1 MNKVETN
8 CMSLRASVCCR
19 CRFSSFLFFTH
30 SRLSTHTQAQLIEFV
45 FTHGHGPLDD
55 PPDLKEP
62 LEVVDLPQ
70 GHGDEDEGLEEG
82 PHDDAAVGVLVD
94 GAVDAVA
101 DGHVLLLVLDAWDK
115 RKKSLYLSMQFLL
128 RMHFVMVQ
136 FI

>member
-1 MNKVETN
+1 MP
-8 CMSLRASVCCR
+8 
-19 CRFSSFLFFTH
+19 FFFFSFLHTFPIVH
-30 SRLSTHTQAQLIEFV
+30 THTQAQLIEFV

-70 GHGDEDEGLEEG
+70 GHGDEDERLEEG

-101 DGHVLLLVLDAWDK
+101 DGHVLLLVLHAWK
-115 RKKSLYLSMQFLL
+115 TKIWTFKQVVEAHKPICSKN
-128 RMHFVMVQ
+128 VQ
-136 FI
+136 TYGSNHHYKCAN

>member
-1 MNKVETN
+1 MP
-8 CMSLRASVCCR
+8 
-19 CRFSSFLFFTH
+19 FFFFSFLHTFPIVH
-30 SRLSTHTQAQLIEFV
+30 THTQAQLIEFV

-101 DGHVLLLVLDAWDK
+101 DGHVLLLVLHAWDK
-115 RKKSLYLSMQFLL
+115 RKNSLYLSMQFLL
-128 RMHFVMVQ
+128 RMHFVMV
-136 FI
+136 